1 MSTSQTT
8 GNIVQAQNIS
18 TQLGYAS
25 GALANW
31 QKANKAI
38 SEANKATKAIDKA
51 VEVEEAAA
59 KASTALEQISKVSA
73 GFGMA
78 GAAFSLV
85 ATFLPKSDPQQMILQ
100 ELQKIEAQIDN
111 LQSLVVE
118 KIDTLTKEIQAGNME
133 EQLSSSIST
142 VKTILGFIKDY
153 QDAARKEEDLSPLK
167 KHFQPNQ
174 MEELANFA
182 SLINTLVLQTQF
194 SGKQSYLDNIYGL
207 SYGDASS
214 IQNIGF
220 KLLNYLISARSAY
233 IFVNSFIT
241 IQDNGTNELQESQL
255 KSINDSAV
263 NNFDTVAICPLKDK
277 LMDLLRRCHN
287 ERTLNVDRFIN
298 DYRLNMK
305 LDQLHTNDLTNK
317 LNSKWPS
324 LSWLVICYAS
334 VKGFNNHGYSARG
347 VYSKHWWGYQNSQS
361 FNLIVHAESLT
372 KNVGG
377 KIEPKVTESVPMG
390 LPDLFLFVQYGGK
403 RDYES
408 FLGSRSY
415 FEQFEIKTWKK
426 MGFDF
431 KATDFP
437 PSWETFVVKE
447 LPHKNVSYTLCWY
460 LRRGNSWFASE
471 PHPHGLNGPYTRGH
485 HKGMT
490 VLFRT

>member
-1 MSTSQTT
+1 MSANQTT

-18 TQLGYAS
+18 SELGNAS
-25 GALANW
+25 GALVNW
-31 QKANKAI
+31 QRANKAI
-38 SEANKATKAIDKA
+38 SEANKATKAVDKA
-51 VEVEEAAA
+51 VEIEEAAA

-85 ATFLPKSDPQQMILQ
+85 ATFLPQSDPQKMILQ

-133 EQLSSSIST
+133 EQLTSSISN

-153 QDAARKEEDLSPLK
+153 QDAARKQEDLSPLK
-167 KHFQPNQ
+167 EHFLPNQ

-182 SLINTLVLQTQF
+182 TLINTLVLQTQF
-194 SGKQSYLDNIYGL
+194 SGKESYLDNIYDL
-207 SYGDASS
+207 SYGEASH

-220 KLLNYLISARSAY
+220 KLLNYLIEAKSAY
-233 IFVNSFIT
+233 IFVNTFLT
-241 IQDNGTNELQESQL
+241 IQKNETNKLKESQL
-255 KSINDSAV
+255 ESINNSAV
-263 NNFDTVAICPLKDK
+263 NNFDKVAITPLKDK
-277 LMDLLRRCHN
+277 LIHLLQKCRS
-287 ERTLNVDRFIN
+287 ERNSNVDRFIN
-298 DYRLNMK
+298 AERLNMK
-305 LDQLHTNDLTNK
+305 LDQIHTNNLTNK
-317 LNSKWPS
+317 LNNKWPA
-324 LSWLVICYAS
+324 LSWLVICYKD
-334 VKGFNNHGYSARG
+334 VKGFQNHGFSARG
-347 VYSKHWWGYQNSQS
+347 AYTNHWWGYQNSQS
-361 FNLIVHAESLT
+361 FNLIVNAVPLT

-377 KIEPKVTESVPMG
+377 KIEPREAGSVPMG

-408 FLGSRSY
+408 FKGSRSK
-415 FEQFEIKTWKK
+415 FEQIEIMTWKN

-431 KATDFP
+431 QPTDLP
-437 PSWETFVVKE
+437 PSWETFVTKE
-447 LPHKNVSYTLCWY
+447 LPNKNISYHLCWY
-460 LRRGNSWFASE
+460 LKRGNAWCASE
-471 PHPHGLNGPYTRGH
+471 PHPFGLNGPYTRGH